1 MAYAATLN
9 DVRAARERIAAYAH
23 ITPIFRCE
31 TLNKMSGRS
40 LFFKAENLQKVGA
53 FKFRGAMNA
62 VLQLSEAEAS
72 AGVVTHSSGNHA
84 QALALAARTRG
95 IPATII
101 MPDNAVPA
109 KKAAVLDYGAEVVE
123 CIPTLEARE
132 TAAQSVLDERGG
144 TFIHPYNHPHII
156 AGQGTS
162 ALEFMEQVPDLD
174 AIIAP
179 VGGGGLMS
187 GICVAVRGTQP
198 WTKLIAAE
206 PSGADDFARSMAQG
220 TYIPQTAPD
229 TLADGLLTST
239 GDLTWPI
246 LRDHVNAVF
255 TAEDTEIIAA
265 MRLLWER
272 AKLFVEPSAAVG
284 LAIVLA
290 AEFKALEGLERVGIV
305 LSGGNPDLDA
315 LPWVTGGPA

>member
-1 MAYAATLN
+1 MPYAATI
-9 DVRAARERIAAYAH
+9 DDIREARDRIAKYAH
-23 ITPIFRCE
+23 VTPVFRCE
-31 TLNKMSGRS
+31 TLSQMAGRS

-62 VLQLSEAEAS
+62 VLQLSEEEA
-72 AGVVTHSSGNHA
+72 AVGVVTHSSGNHA
-84 QALALAARTRG
+84 QALALAARMRG

-101 MPDNAVPA
+101 MPNNAVPA

-123 CIPTLEARE
+123 CIPTLAARE
-132 TAAQSVLDERGG
+132 TAAQAVMDAKGG

-162 ALEFMEQVPDLD
+162 ALELMEQVPDLD

-187 GICVAVRGTQP
+187 GICVAVRGVQP

-206 PSGADDFARSMAQG
+206 PAGADDFARSMQQG
-220 TYIPQTAPD
+220 TYIPQTEPK

-246 LRDHVNAVF
+246 LRDHVHAVF
-255 TAEDTEIIAA
+255 TSEDPEIIAA

-284 LAIVLA
+284 LAVVLA
-290 AEFKALEGLERVGIV
+290 AEFKALEGMERIGIV

-315 LPWVTGGPA
+315 LPWVTGGTS